1 MSNPEHL
8 SRQCSTHVE
17 IKDRRVGYPAP
28 DAVVQA
34 ALATLRPDGSVI
46 IDTDT
51 DEPFVRM
58 PNETVDLDILGVD
71 SYRARLAAVARV
83 INGAVSQAGASPAF
97 IDSTIQGLATYL
109 SAYRHDLAFIDYA
122 ASLSTIDQHGAL
134 CGPTLPHG
142 DPRVWVPELR
152 THLAYQ
158 NEQRESRA
166 QT

>member
-34 ALATLRPDGSVI
+34 ALAALRPDGSVI

-58 PNETVDLDILGVD
+58 PNETVDLDTLGVD

-97 IDSTIQGLATYL
+97 VKATAARPDAPCERPWPKLA
-109 SAYRHDLAFIDYA
+109 
-122 ASLSTIDQHGAL
+122 
-134 CGPTLPHG
+134 
-142 DPRVWVPELR
+142 
-152 THLAYQ
+152 
-158 NEQRESRA
+158 
-166 QT
+166 